1 MSNDYLLI
9 AVALIGILLSVRVV
23 LDGIKMLGN
32 CDTKIRETKLSRVRV
47 LEEEAEVL
55 AEANELKSE
64 VEDRKVV
71 LNDLAAKESSLKR
84 TISQKEKAKQEK
96 TPTKHTVDLVGER
109 GKFHKASMPSSL
121 DARSPAAS
129 QLSCL

>member
-32 CDTKIRETKLSRVRV
+32 CDTKIREAKLSRVRV

-71 LNDLAAKESSLKR
+71 LNDLAAKVSSLKK

-96 TPTKHTVDLVGER
+96 TPTRHKVDLAGKR
-109 GKFHKASMPSSL
+109 GKLQMAL
-121 DARSPAAS
+121 
-129 QLSCL
+129 